1 MKNSENVSFYLYLG
15 SDSVGHNTSL
25 HTIIF
30 GDFSLQS
37 TILFYVTFATSII
50 SASLGLAKCLLYGVA
65 RTISADGFLDGLL
78 SGRFLIASLA
88 SGFILISRAVIFA
101 LHILVNTREQ
111 SVQVHGGEI
120 RQ

>member
-1 MKNSENVSFYLYLG
+1 MSPFIYIG
-15 SDSVGHNTSL
+15 SVSVGHNTSL

-78 SGRFLIASLA
+78 SGRFMIAFFT
-88 SGFILISRAVIFA
+88 SGFTLLSRATLFS
-101 LHILVNTREQ
+101 LPLLVNQDYEILLTR
-111 SVQVHGGEI
+111 S
-120 RQ
+120 